1 LPEVYDK
8 MGLQDVIF
16 FSDEVLKYIIEEY
29 TLEPGV
35 RKLKEILFEIVG
47 EINLDILKNFNTEY
61 EIPIN
66 ISIEDIKT
74 KYFKDK
80 QEIKH
85 KKIHNEHKIGII
97 NGLWANAQ
105 GKGGVIPI
113 QANWRPSDK
122 FLNLYLTGM
131 QGDVMK
137 ESMNVALTLAWNL
150 TRSERRDQLIN
161 EQCQSSLN
169 GIHIHCPEGATPKD
183 GPSAGT
189 AITTALYSL
198 LNNRKIKY
206 NIAITGEI
214 TLDGKVTEIGGLDL
228 KFLGGIKAGVT
239 EFLYPKENSKDY
251 ESFMEKYKND
261 ELTNGIKFH
270 SVETINEVFSLVFE

>member
-1 LPEVYDK
+1 
-8 MGLQDVIF
+8 M
-16 FSDEVLKYIIEEY
+16 
-29 TLEPGV
+29 
-35 RKLKEILFEIVG
+35 
-47 EINLDILKNFNTEY
+47 KNFNTEY

-189 AITTALYSL
+189 AITTAIYSL
-198 LNNRKIKY
+198 LNNIPIKPEFG
-206 NIAITGEI
+206 ITGEI
-214 TLDGKVTEIGGLDL
+214 QMSGEVTAIGGLNYKILGSL
-228 KFLGGIKAGVT
+228 KSNVKSFI
-239 EFLYPKENSKDY
+239 FPKENEKDFN
-251 ESFMEKYKND
+251 EFLEKYKDD
-261 ELTNGIKFH
+261 EIINGIKFYPI
-270 SVETINEVFSLVFE
+270 SNVKEALDLILEK